1 MSKNTRQKAIE
12 REGRIVLAINALK
25 KGQIA
30 TIRQASRLY
39 DVPLMT
45 LYNHLNGRPGQT
57 TTRANG
63 LQLIKTKEE
72 SLKNWIISLA
82 SHGATPRPS
91 AIQAIADILLF
102 KRGNP
107 TLQQNIGIN

>member
-30 TIRQASRLY
+30 TIRQASHLY
-39 DVPLMT
+39 NVPLMT
-45 LYNHLNGRPGQT
+45 LHNHLNGCPGQT
-57 TTRANG
+57 TTHANG

-72 SLKNWIISLA
+72 SLKNWIILLA
-82 SHGATPRPS
+82 LRGAAPWPS
-91 AIQAIADILLF
+91 TI
-102 KRGNP
+102 
-107 TLQQNIGIN
+107 